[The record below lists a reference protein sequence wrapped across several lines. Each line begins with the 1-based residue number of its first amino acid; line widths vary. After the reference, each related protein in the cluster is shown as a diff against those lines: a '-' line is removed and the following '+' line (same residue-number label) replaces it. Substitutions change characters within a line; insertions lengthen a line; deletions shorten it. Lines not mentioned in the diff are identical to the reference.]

1 MEGEVML
8 DMDNVIKLVAQDS
21 DIIVISDSNTA
32 IIEGFLE
39 FHGLLKY
46 FKDVFAHPAT
56 ITDDGFLQKSKG
68 IKKTKTENPSSPYP
82 RALY

>member
-8 DMDNVIKLVAQDS
+8 DMDNVIKLAAQDS

-32 IIEGFLE
+32 TIEVFLE

-46 FKDVFAHPAT
+46 VKDVFAHPAT
-56 ITDDGFLQKSKG
+56 ITDEGLLQKSKG
-68 IKKTKTENPSSPYP
+68 I
-82 RALY
+82 